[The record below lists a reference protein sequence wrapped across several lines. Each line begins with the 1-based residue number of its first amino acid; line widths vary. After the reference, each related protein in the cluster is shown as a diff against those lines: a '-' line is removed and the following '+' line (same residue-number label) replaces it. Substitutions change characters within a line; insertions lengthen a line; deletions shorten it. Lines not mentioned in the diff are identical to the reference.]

1 METKIGSVRPG
12 FLADLIVVN
21 GNPLDNIKV
30 LYPPTEAGQKTGV
43 EWTIK
48 DGYVYHAPTLAKEVR
63 QMVAKARAGKTRSSD
78 TK

>member
-1 METKIGSVRPG
+1 MQDKIGSVRPG

-21 GNPLDNIKV
+21 GNPLENMKV
-30 LYPPTEAGQKTGV
+30 LYPRVAGGPQTGV

-63 QMVAKARAGKTRSSD
+63 EMVAKARGSAGVQKSTN
-78 TK
+78 